1 MIPKNTLEKLNLLP
15 ASAAP
20 FLSFIQS
27 NHKPLSEEYT
37 HLPSEYNDYIYIG
50 SDDIGNPICLKLS
63 DEKIHNPDHENNFT
77 PSYMNLNINHLLE
90 FLEIYKGH
98 IETILTEFGDD
109 AFIESQYPV
118 ERISRLEE
126 KFKATDPEAIEDNT
140 FRKFVLVTDKANWE
154 YEH

>member
-1 MIPKNTLEKLNLLP
+1 MEKYMIPKNTLLP

-20 FLSFIQS
+20 YLSFIQS

-63 DEKIHNPDHENNFT
+63 DEKIYNLDHENNFT

-90 FLEIYKGH
+90 FLEIYKNH
-98 IETILTEFGDD
+98 IHAILTEFGDD
-109 AFIESQYPV
+109 AYIESQYPA
-118 ERISRLEE
+118 ECISRLEE
-126 KFKATDPEAIEDNT
+126 KFKAIDPESIGDNT